1 MINHN
6 EKSSSRRTKTVASPL
21 TDGFDRQPFRPS
33 PNGNGLFRESSYG
46 QSSKPRSDE
55 SSDKLKEQ
63 FRNLHR
69 DWTHCTTLVRAA
81 TDSLFNL
88 IKDGNRFT
96 HTMLLL
102 LVVQNLTNFV
112 LLLFV
117 ITQL

>member
-1 MINHN
+1 MNNRN
-6 EKSSSRRTKTVASPL
+6 EKSTSRRTKTEASPL
-21 TDGFDRQPFRPS
+21 TDGFDRQPFRTS
-33 PNGNGLFRESSYG
+33 PNGNGSSRESSCG
-46 QSSKPRSDE
+46 QSSKPHSDE
-55 SSDKLKEQ
+55 ANDKLEEQ
-63 FRNLHR
+63 LWNLHR
-69 DWTHCTTLVRAA
+69 DWKHCTTLVRAA

-88 IKDGNRFT
+88 IKDGNRFS